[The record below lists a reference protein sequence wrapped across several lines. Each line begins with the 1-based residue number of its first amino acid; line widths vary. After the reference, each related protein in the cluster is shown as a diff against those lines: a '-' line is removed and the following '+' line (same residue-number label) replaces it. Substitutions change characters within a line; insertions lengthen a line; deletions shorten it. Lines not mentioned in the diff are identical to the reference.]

1 MKNASI
7 KIWYFIILL
16 FFSLNC
22 GTNKLEKKAPPNL
35 QEQAELDMEASK
47 YSDAELK
54 LTDFLL
60 KYPDNY
66 KARSLLAASIAA
78 QGGVIMLKL
87 ITQAGTSA
95 SSGSGGSGGGSA
107 TQNLINFLPDATD
120 TNLALLKR
128 SCTQMNS
135 IPQDL
140 RGEEMK
146 LQGGIF
152 NTMYAMLLLKVF
164 LKNPEKL
171 LDLDPA
177 QAAAILTDLASSLGA
192 ASQSFGQSSSGFT
205 QATSQLSSKLERAEG
220 TDSKEKLA
228 AFVSK
233 IQQ

>member
-1 MKNASI
+1 MKNATI
-7 KIWYFIILL
+7 RIFYFIILL
-16 FFSLNC
+16 YCMNC

-35 QEQAELDMEASK
+35 QEQAELDMEAAK
-47 YSDAELK
+47 YSDAESK
-54 LTDFLL
+54 LMQFLE

-87 ITQAGTSA
+87 ITQAGSSA
-95 SSGSGGSGGGSA
+95 GSGSSGGGSA

-146 LQGGIF
+146 LQGGVF

-177 QAAAILTDLASSLGA
+177 QAAALLTDLASSLGA
-192 ASQSFGQSSSGFT
+192 ASESFGQSPSGFT
-205 QATSQLSSKLERAEG
+205 QATSQLSSKLASAEG

-228 AFVSK
+228 AFVAK
-233 IQQ
+233 IKQ

>member
-7 KIWYFIILL
+7 KILYFIILL
-16 FFSLNC
+16 FFCLNC

-35 QEQAELDMEASK
+35 QEQAELDMEAAK

-60 KYPDNY
+60 NYPDNY

-95 SSGSGGSGGGSA
+95 SSGSGGGSA

-171 LDLDPA
+171 LDLNPA

-205 QATSQLSSKLERAEG
+205 QATSQLSSKLESAVG